1 MLEVAVAVKIDL
13 EGVDPGCLAVT
24 QQVSG
29 DLRGSAVPDG
39 GAVPVIVLNSTRKL
53 IRVGIGSRPAVS
65 HARRKASRRSASWAT
80 GNGVGCHTAA
90 KRAARRSAASL
101 APPIQIGGCGC
112 CTGLGLTCMLENEKN
127 LPAKETLPGA
137 QQACQRRRYS
147 LVR

>member
-29 DLRGSAVPDG
+29 DLRGSAVPAG

-65 HARRKASRRSASWAT
+65 HARRNAARRSTSWAT
-80 GNGVGCHTAA
+80 GSGVGCHTAA

-112 CTGLGLTCMLENEKN
+112 WMGFGFTCMSANETN
-127 LPAKETLPGA
+127 LPENDTLPGA
-137 QQACQRRRYS
+137 QHACQRRRY
-147 LVR
+147 